1 MATWHCHTLAPDPRE
16 LTRDVHKRVC
26 LLRLRIRLGAVRHA
40 TQEGRVRYRRASGQL
55 ELILIAA
62 RAVMARRRVRARS
75 DARGP
80 PARMILTTRWSS
92 QSTPSWTSLSF
103 SDPGGES
110 TFFDFRAILQ
120 AAIASHPPEGLARPC
135 AGVARP
141 TWQPRGPGAPQTTPP
156 VGALT
161 RSPALAAPVARPR
174 AHAALEEALRHGHPA
189 AAARHSHAPGTRKTG
204 VQQTPS
210 A

>member
-1 MATWHCHTLAPDPRE
+1 MAPFSGPAAAP
-16 LTRDVHKRVC
+16 
-26 LLRLRIRLGAVRHA
+26 A
-40 TQEGRVRYRRASGQL
+40 T
-55 ELILIAA
+55 
-62 RAVMARRRVRARS
+62 
-75 DARGP
+75 
-80 PARMILTTRWSS
+80 
-92 QSTPSWTSLSF
+92 
-103 SDPGGES
+103 
-110 TFFDFRAILQ
+110 
-120 AAIASHPPEGLARPC
+120 PPEGLARPC